1 MSWTL
6 RDSICVHYF
15 CGRCPLGTS
24 RNPFHK
30 SCHKMNQSEII
41 ESIKKRKTKRYK
53 NTEDVS
59 IILVKNVERRIDY
72 ERISKGMSFL
82 P

>member
-41 ESIKKRKTKRYK
+41 ESIKNGKLKDIKHGRCEYYPCEECRKE
-53 NTEDVS
+53 N
-59 IILVKNVERRIDY
+59 
-72 ERISKGMSFL
+72 
-82 P
+82 

>member
-15 CGRCPLGTS
+15 CGRCPLATS

-41 ESIKKRKTKRYK
+41 ESIKNGKLKDIKTRK
-53 NTEDVS
+53 
-59 IILVKNVERRIDY
+59 
-72 ERISKGMSFL
+72 M
-82 P
+82 

>member
-41 ESIKKRKTKRYK
+41 ESIKNGKLKDI
-53 NTEDVS
+53 EHGA
-59 IILVKNVERRIDY
+59 KNVERKIDY
-72 ERISKGMSFL
+72 EWCKEIIKRNL
-82 P
+82 

>member
-41 ESIKKRKTKRYK
+41 ESIK
-53 NTEDVS
+53 TE
-59 IILVKNVERRIDY
+59 N
-72 ERISKGMSFL
+72 
-82 P
+82 